1 MWREIKILLVDDDEQ
16 RRHDLK
22 VILDFLGEEVIV
34 AGSSDWRKVA
44 ESSIEESTEIS
55 AVMLGDC
62 EGQPLEKT
70 VEAMLA
76 WDKGLPFL
84 FVGSQ
89 VQVDELSENV
99 RRCVLASLAMP
110 PSYNKMLDS
119 LHRCQVFREQ
129 YTHNRSRGERR
140 EVQLFR
146 SLVGTSRQ
154 IQHVREL
161 IMQVA
166 DKDVS
171 VMIQGESGTGKEV
184 VARNLHYHSHRR
196 NKPFVPV
203 NCGAIPAELLESE
216 LFGHEKG
223 AFTGAINSRPGR
235 FELAEGGTLFLDE
248 IGDMPLNM
256 QVKILRVLQEHT
268 FERVGSNKTLKANV
282 RVIAA
287 THKNLEKMIEDG
299 SFREDLYYRLNVFPI
314 DMPSLRERVED
325 LPLLLNELISRLE
338 NEKRG
343 SIRFNSAAI
352 MSLCRHEWHGNVREL
367 ANLVERLAILH
378 PYGVIGV
385 NELPKKFRHV
395 DEDDEQYTPPVVAD
409 VTQNEGLAGVDS
421 PALLP
426 VNGLDLR
433 EYLSDLECSL
443 IQQALDDA
451 NGVVARAAE
460 KLSIRRTTLVEKM
473 RKYNINRK
481 EKDMA
486 CAGQKAACV
495 CGPLSAIPPDF
506 RNLSFLNHPPSK
518 LFSIAGTLIAQYL
531 LVTFFRRKCGVLV
544 RYLWRVWH

>member
-1 MWREIKILLVDDDEQ
+1 V
-16 RRHDLK
+16 
-22 VILDFLGEEVIV
+22 
-34 AGSSDWRKVA
+34 
-44 ESSIEESTEIS
+44 EESTEIS
-55 AVMLGDC
+55 AVILGDATQ
-62 EGQPLEKT
+62 ESAESII
-70 VEAMLA
+70 EALLA
-76 WDKGLPFL
+76 WDKGLPIL
-84 FVGSQ
+84 YAGS
-89 VQVDELSENV
+89 EAITESHNENV
-99 RRCVLASLAMP
+99 KRSVLATLTLP
-110 PSYNKMLDS
+110 PSYNKLLDS
-119 LHRCQVFREQ
+119 LHRCQIFREQ

-184 VARNLHYHSHRR
+184 VARNLHYHSNRR

-268 FERVGSNKTLKANV
+268 FERVGSNKTLNANV

-287 THKNLEKMIEDG
+287 THKNLEKMIEEG
-299 SFREDLYYRLNVFPI
+299 TFREDLYYRLNVFPI

-352 MSLCRHEWHGNVREL
+352 MSLCRHDWHGNVREL

-395 DEDDEQYTPPVVAD
+395 DEGDEDFSAPVVAD

-433 EYLSDLECSL
+433 EYLQDLECSL

-481 EKDMA
+481 EKDLA
-486 CAGQKAACV
+486 
-495 CGPLSAIPPDF
+495 
-506 RNLSFLNHPPSK
+506 
-518 LFSIAGTLIAQYL
+518 
-531 LVTFFRRKCGVLV
+531 
-544 RYLWRVWH
+544 